1 MPDDTHI
8 DLRPRVAALEQM
20 LVERTAERDEA
31 PQRKTSTRFTHPP
44 PPRATGRTQSCAAL
58 PDRIAARSPGDP
70 RRAGVGVTDR
80 RAVGVMPRTDP
91 W

>member
-8 DLRPRVAALEQM
+8 DLRERVAALEQM

-31 PQRKTSTRFTHPP
+31 RQQESATRFRRP
-44 PPRATGRTQSCAAL
+44 PPRWG
-58 PDRIAARSPGDP
+58 
-70 RRAGVGVTDR
+70 RAGVGV
-80 RAVGVMPRTDP
+80 MPGTDP